1 MEQEHGLA
9 FLVPPP
15 PAGQQPLEEEIIEAP
30 FPEPVALQAAE
41 RAQAQA
47 QFTRL
52 LDKYRQELP
61 YPGNNDKY
69 NVALLVQL
77 FHDHAPL
84 QVDKDNIL
92 RHFLGHVA
100 SVPKAQQDNFDLIL
114 SGLAG
119 PENPDDTHCSRIK
132 EFADSLVSS
141 LIVPLRA
148 LGGKT
153 PVLSPIFS
161 PEAGIARVGTGKRPP
176 SLQDKVAMR
185 DRHRCAISG
194 AFSEAEWEARS
205 EVDGLNAADDDGVL
219 FTHFNPLDLAP
230 MDTAHIIPHSIGARV
245 GESNQLVSNQA
256 QLTAL
261 NTLHMFDSNVCAE
274 IEGIA
279 IDWPTNALLLTKHM
293 HDRFGQFKVYF
304 DQQDEP
310 NTYIVRVTRPN
321 MPIAGL
327 PRTVRFES
335 EVIPLPSPRLL
346 AVHKALARIM
356 HLTAAG
362 EKITRLFRDSP
373 DTDIAADGTTDLGA
387 LLTVGFFTKLTN
399 PPIYAC

>member
-1 MEQEHGLA
+1 MEQEHDLG

-15 PAGQQPLEEEIIEAP
+15 PAGQQPLEEIIEAS
-30 FPEPVALQAAE
+30 FPEPVPLQAAE
-41 RAQAQA
+41 RAQAQG

-52 LDKYRQELP
+52 LDKYRQESP
-61 YPGNNDKY
+61 YPGNDKY

-77 FHDHAPL
+77 FHDYAPL

-100 SVPKAQQDNFDLIL
+100 GVPQAQQDNFDLIL

-119 PENPDDTHCSRIK
+119 RENPDDTHCSRIK
-132 EFADSLVSS
+132 EFADGLVSS

-148 LGGKT
+148 VGGKT

-161 PEAGIARVGTGKRPP
+161 PEPSIARVGTGKRPS
-176 SLQDKVAMR
+176 SLQEQVAMR

-194 AFSEAEWEARS
+194 AFSSAEWEARS

-219 FTHFNPLDLAP
+219 FTNFNHLDLAP
-230 MDTAHIIPHSIGARV
+230 METAHIIPHSIGARV
-245 GESNQLVSNQA
+245 GKSNQLNPG
-256 QLTAL
+256 QLNAL
-261 NTLHMFDSNVCAE
+261 NALHMFDSNLCAE

-279 IDWPTNALLLTKHM
+279 IDRPTNTLLLRGELHTL
-293 HDRFGQFKVYF
+293 FGQFKVYF
-304 DQQDEP
+304 DQQDEEP

-346 AVHKALARIM
+346 AVHKALARMM
-356 HLTAAG
+356 HLTGAG
-362 EKITRLFRDSP
+362 ENITYQFRDYP
-373 DTDIAADGTTDLGA
+373 DTEIAADGTTDLGA
-387 LLTVGFFTKLTN
+387 LLTVGFFTKLTKG
-399 PPIYAC
+399 PIYVY